1 MIKEYIESL
10 TALEIKTGMLIR
22 YKGTQIRVDK
32 VQDNDT
38 QVIIEGRSII
48 LTLGASEHVTKVT
61 YE

>member
-10 TALEIKTGMLIR
+10 TALEVKTGMLIR
-22 YKGTQIRVDK
+22 YKGTQIRVDR

-38 QVIIEGRSII
+38 QVVIEGRSVI